1 MQSQVFHPCHQILIN
16 VKLHLALLYGNLKPF
31 RLLEMSQPHL
41 ERKLQCIR
49 DVLDTLSKIGK
60 KKKRYKTYWRK
71 NSFETF
77 LRRYWLFIIKRKIT
91 KWTHQD
97 QSLHGPKGL
106 YEGQNYQGPIRRS
119 IDPTKGQVKLFDISP
134 KFVFERV
141 ENCENLWI
149 NLAHYVI
156 TYCPSSILQSLNQ
169 NLN

>member
-1 MQSQVFHPCHQILIN
+1 MVTSSLLGYWKCPSLTWNENYNVSETSSIRFLKLVKRKKGIRLI
-16 VKLHLALLYGNLKPF
+16 G
-31 RLLEMSQPHL
+31 E
-41 ERKLQCIR
+41 
-49 DVLDTLSKIGK
+49 
-60 KKKRYKTYWRK
+60 K

-119 IDPTKGQVKLFDISP
+119 IDPTKGQAKLFDISP

-141 ENCENLWI
+141 EIVKSLLGRNWI
-149 NLAHYVI
+149 NVTHYVI

>member
-1 MQSQVFHPCHQILIN
+1 MVTSSLLGYWKCPSLTWNENYNVSETFSIRFLKLVKRKKGIRLI
-16 VKLHLALLYGNLKPF
+16 G
-31 RLLEMSQPHL
+31 E
-41 ERKLQCIR
+41 
-49 DVLDTLSKIGK
+49 
-60 KKKRYKTYWRK
+60 K

-77 LRRYWLFIIKRKIT
+77 LRRYWLFIVKRKIT

-119 IDPTKGQVKLFDISP
+119 IDPTKGQAKLFDISP